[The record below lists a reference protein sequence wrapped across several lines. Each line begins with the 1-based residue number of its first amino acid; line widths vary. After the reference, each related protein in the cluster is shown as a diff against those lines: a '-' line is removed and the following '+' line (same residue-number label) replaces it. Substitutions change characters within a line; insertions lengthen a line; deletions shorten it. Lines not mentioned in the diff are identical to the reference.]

1 MRSWNLGAIE
11 TPSGTRSP
19 VVLESEESAARA
31 VLIGLEP
38 GQQLGEHQVK
48 EHAFVLVL
56 DGSATVEA
64 GGETVQASAG
74 TLFLFEPEERH
85 AVSSDDGA
93 RLLLFLAPWP
103 GPGHYRGGG
112 DRREPT
118 AAG

>member
-1 MRSWNLGAIE
+1 MQSWKLFDLE
-11 TPSGTRSP
+11 TPGGTRSP
-19 VVLESEESAARA
+19 VVLDSEESAARA

-38 GQQLGEHQVK
+38 GQRLGEHEVK

-56 DGSATVEA
+56 DGSVEVEA
-64 GGETVQASAG
+64 GGETMAASAG

-85 AVSSDDGA
+85 AVSSGDGA

-103 GPGHYRGGG
+103 GPGHYRGG

>member
-1 MRSWNLGAIE
+1 MQSWNLLEVE
-11 TPSGTRSP
+11 TPKGSRSP
-19 VVLESEESAARA
+19 VVLESEELAARA

-38 GQQLGEHQVK
+38 GQRLGEHEVK

-56 DGSATVEA
+56 EGSVEMES
-64 GGETVQASAG
+64 GDEQVQASAG

-85 AVSSDDGA
+85 SVSTDGGA
-93 RLLLFLAPWP
+93 RLLLFLTPWP
-103 GPGHYRGGG
+103 GPGHYRGG

>member
-1 MRSWNLGAIE
+1 MQRWNLLE
-11 TPSGTRSP
+11 LQTPGGSRSP
-19 VVLESEESAARA
+19 VVLAPEESAARP
-31 VLIGLEP
+31 VVIGLER
-38 GQQLGEHQVK
+38 GQRLGEHEVK

-56 DGSATVEA
+56 DGSVEVEA
-64 GGETVQASAG
+64 GGESVQAGAG

-85 AVSSDDGA
+85 SVSTGDGA

-103 GPGHYRGGG
+103 GPGHYRGG